1 MKTKILVAAVI
12 GLIIAVSVLSVAF
25 VWFFMSTTQKDVVP
39 LEYEGQMIMIEG
51 ASYAT
56 MAVNFKV
63 DSGVRYDCVAT
74 VTYTARNGSQMQI
87 TKDLGLLNVNTNNMG
102 AGFTLTDYP
111 SDSPFLVSF
120 SNNNP
125 LPNVQIE
132 AYGYTKP

>member
-1 MKTKILVAAVI
+1 MKTKILVAAIV

-25 VWFFMSTTQKDVVP
+25 VWFYTSTTQKDIVP

-51 ASYAT
+51 STYAT

-74 VTYTARNGSQMQI
+74 ATYTARNGSQVQI
-87 TKDLGLLNVNTNNMG
+87 TKDLGLLSVSTNGMG
-102 AGFTLTDYP
+102 TGFTLTDYP

-120 SNNNP
+120 SNNDP
-125 LPNVQIE
+125 LPNVQID